1 LSRRRVLIIGAGLA
15 GLIAAYTLA
24 RRGMTVTVLEASSIP
39 GGKIASWK
47 DQEGDPVE
55 HGVHFWPDQYHNLNR
70 ILAEIGIDDAFC
82 EPTPGFDL
90 LYTDG
95 TRCTVRPQQLGS
107 PLGLIRLL
115 WALPGLSLAD
125 RLTAFWACLRLGTI
139 SWRRRH
145 ELDQVSAWEWA
156 TQAGMSVPFI
166 RQFFEPVVG
175 GVLFTPL
182 RELSMAAALCGRHA
196 LNPRT
201 CRVRWL
207 RGPIYDCVT
216 QPLMDAVTNSGGR
229 ILLNHRALELIEEG
243 GRIAGVL
250 AGLSD
255 GSQTQFR
262 GDWTVLATNVT
273 AARSLMSGSW
283 SNERTFRKLN
293 CLHEHPVITGRF
305 WFGRSVNLGSV
316 TNGHVVGHALD
327 AFLMVVVVSAVQTG
341 GSSSE
346 LVIEVQMGPA
356 EPYMHWSDEAL
367 SDLVLDQLSA
377 ALPEIRGLAPRKAV
391 WSRFKDGFTAFSV
404 GSDSCR
410 PGVET
415 PVPNLFFAGDWVR
428 SDQPVLAMERAAL
441 TGIQAA
447 NAVLAACQ
455 EPVEIIFGEKQHPP
469 HRQMEQPR
477 HDCVA
482 ASDDGRP

>member
-24 RRGMTVTVLEASSIP
+24 RRKIAVTVLEASSIP

-47 DQEGDPVE
+47 DHEGDPIE

-70 ILAEIGIDDAFC
+70 ILAEIAVEDAFC

-107 PLGLIRLL
+107 PLGLIHLL
-115 WALPGLSLAD
+115 WHLPGLSLAD

-139 SWRRRH
+139 SWRKRH

-156 TQAGMSVPFI
+156 TQAGMSVPFL

-182 RELSMAAALCGRHA
+182 RDLSMAAALCGRHA

-216 QPLMDAVTNSGGR
+216 QPLMDAVTNSGGQ
-229 ILLNHRALELIEEG
+229 ILLNHRALELIEES
-243 GRIAGVL
+243 GRIARVRV
-250 AGLSD
+250 GLPD
-255 GSQTQFR
+255 GSQTQFQ
-262 GDWTVLATNVT
+262 GEWIVLATNVT
-273 AARSLMSGSW
+273 AARSLTGGTW
-283 SNERTFRKLN
+283 ANESTFRKLN
-293 CLHEHPVITGRF
+293 CLREHPVITGRF
-305 WFGRSVNLGSV
+305 WFGRPVDLGSV
-316 TNGHVVGHALD
+316 TNGHVVGHTLD
-327 AFLMVVVVSAVQTG
+327 AFLMFVVVSAVQANER
-341 GSSSE
+341 SAE
-346 LVIEVQMGPA
+346 LVLEVQIGPA

-367 SDLVLDQLSA
+367 SALVLHQLAA
-377 ALPEIRGLAPRKAV
+377 ALPEIRGLLPRKTV
-391 WSRFKDGFTAFSV
+391 WNRFKDGFTAFTV

-410 PGVET
+410 PRVKT
-415 PVPNLFFAGDWVR
+415 PVPNLFFAGDWVS

-441 TGIQAA
+441 TGIQSA
-447 NAVLAACQ
+447 NSVLAACQ
-455 EPVEIIFGEKQHPP
+455 ESVETIIGEKQHPP
-469 HRQMEQPR
+469 YRRAQPPQR
-477 HDCVA
+477 DCAA
-482 ASDDGRP
+482 ASDDRHP